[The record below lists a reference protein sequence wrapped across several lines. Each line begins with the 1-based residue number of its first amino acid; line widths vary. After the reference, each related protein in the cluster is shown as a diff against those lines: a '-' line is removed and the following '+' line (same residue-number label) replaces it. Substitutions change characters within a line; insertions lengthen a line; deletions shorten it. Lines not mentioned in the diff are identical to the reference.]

1 MSKTPIYHTYLHMHW
16 GSRNQFSACYTHR
29 QECTYIRAST
39 SVRRCSKFFAME
51 TIANYPRILK
61 VHSNWQSKAILL
73 NHNDTLPE
81 QNIQRRHAG
90 STPRLTAQPPHL
102 TRFSTSVLAYCV
114 PSFYSRTYQHE
125 FTPAHDAV
133 AVALSHRHHLIIHVG
148 AGPHPISQWRALTV
162 RHGCDP
168 SQISYLALLLSET

>member
-1 MSKTPIYHTYLHMHW
+1 MPHSPPRMHVYPCKHVCAKVQQILRYGNYCELFKNLEISLYWQTKT
-16 GSRNQFSACYTHR
+16 
-29 QECTYIRAST
+29 
-39 SVRRCSKFFAME
+39 V
-51 TIANYPRILK
+51 
-61 VHSNWQSKAILL
+61 LL

>member
-1 MSKTPIYHTYLHMHW
+1 MPHSPPRMHVYPCKHVCAKVQQILRYGNYCELFKNLEISLYWQTKT
-16 GSRNQFSACYTHR
+16 
-29 QECTYIRAST
+29 
-39 SVRRCSKFFAME
+39 V
-51 TIANYPRILK
+51 
-61 VHSNWQSKAILL
+61 LL

-148 AGPHPISQWRALTV
+148 AGPHPISQ
-162 RHGCDP
+162 
-168 SQISYLALLLSET
+168 